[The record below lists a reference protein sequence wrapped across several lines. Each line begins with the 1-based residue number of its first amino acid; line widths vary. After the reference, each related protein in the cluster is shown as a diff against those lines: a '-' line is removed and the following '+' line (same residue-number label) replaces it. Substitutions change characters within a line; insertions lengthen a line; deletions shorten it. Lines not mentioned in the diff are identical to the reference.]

1 MNAEVLAS
9 LAIMFLAFTGLFTL
23 LFALGRAVARRLK
36 LRVEFRPDEPAAPPA
51 PPAAAPAW
59 RAMVGGQRLELG
71 GSGFAITF
79 DPNAPVQWA
88 YSLWTPESAVVACG
102 GNLQA
107 LKALGQQMA
116 SDRAEFRPEPMPP
129 MPWRRSGAGVGASTG
144 EPR

>member
-1 MNAEVLAS
+1 MSAWEHLAA
-9 LAIMFLAFTGLFTL
+9 LAFIFLAFTGLFTL
-23 LFALGRAVARRLK
+23 LFSLGRAVARRLK
-36 LRVEFRPDEPAAPPA
+36 LRVEFRPDEPATPP
-51 PPAAAPAW
+51 PQPAAAPAW

-107 LKALGQQMA
+107 LKALGLQMA
-116 SDRAEFRPEPMPP
+116 SDRAEFKPEPMPEL
-129 MPWRRSGAGVGASTG
+129 PWQRSGTGVRSTAA
-144 EPR
+144 